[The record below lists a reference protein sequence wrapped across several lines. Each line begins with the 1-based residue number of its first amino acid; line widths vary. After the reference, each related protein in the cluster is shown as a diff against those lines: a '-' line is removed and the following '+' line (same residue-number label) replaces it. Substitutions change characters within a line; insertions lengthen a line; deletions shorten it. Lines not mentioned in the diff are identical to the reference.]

1 MFRRLYSDGS
11 KSIPS
16 LQAPTASSSDNRSQ
30 FEATSNSKPFDD
42 PMEMADRHVYAN
54 PRYPSH
60 FEAAIAASNLASN
73 SESNSASNNAA
84 TMQIGGLPFYL
95 PRDAPESTHQKHSDN
110 RKSIFQNCF
119 DFLSASNN
127 TICWWDDNASQGPL
141 QWSLC
146 QRREWVGIMIKGP
159 NSH

>member
-54 PRYPSH
+54 PSYPSH
-60 FEAAIAASNLASN
+60 FEAAIAASNSASN
-73 SESNSASNNAA
+73 SVSNSASNNAA

-95 PRDAPESTHQKHSDN
+95 PRDAPESTHQSHSDN
-110 RKSIFQNCF
+110 RKSFFQKIFE
-119 DFLSASNN
+119 FLLASNN
-127 TICWWDDNASQGPL
+127 TICWWDDNASQGPM
-141 QWSLC
+141 QCALC
-146 QRREWVGIMIKGP
+146 WRQHREQ
-159 NSH
+159 

>member
-54 PRYPSH
+54 PSYPSH
-60 FEAAIAASNLASN
+60 FEAAIAASNSV
-73 SESNSASNNAA
+73 SNSASNNAA

-95 PRDAPESTHQKHSDN
+95 PRDAPESTHQIHSDN
-110 RKSIFQNCF
+110 RKSIFQ
-119 DFLSASNN
+119 S
-127 TICWWDDNASQGPL
+127 
-141 QWSLC
+141 SLISY
-146 QRREWVGIMIKGP
+146 REATTQYLGEMITP
-159 NSH
+159 V